1 MPTNGLRY
9 LRRAAALLAA
19 GGILAAGLLFALRA
33 ELPDTFVLEQGQPL
47 AVESMPFLQAAP
59 AAPAGSAAPAG
70 VTAADKSA
78 NVTLTLLGLPVKTVR
93 TVQQQRRTVQ
103 LGGTPF
109 GVKMFTDGAL
119 VVAFSDIYTTHGS
132 ENPAKEAGLR
142 LGDLITQAN
151 GTPVRTNEELTAAI
165 AAAAG
170 GSVELHYLRGQSQM
184 TCTLIPVK
192 DRSTG
197 APRAGIWVR
206 DSSAGIGT
214 LTFADS
220 EHGTFAGLGHAV
232 SDSDTGT
239 DLALLTGEAVPV
251 TITGCCRGS
260 VGSPGELRG
269 EFGSQ
274 QPFGDI
280 KANTSTGVY
289 GVLTNS
295 AQAGENIPVANPQEV
310 HPGEAEI
317 VTTISGQM
325 AQRFAVRIERVNMT
339 APDPNRN
346 LLLRITD
353 PELLRATGGIVQGMS
368 GSPIVQDGRL
378 VGAVTHVLVNDPT
391 RGYGIFAATMLNRA
405 DAVQGR

>member
-1 MPTNGLRY
+1 MKPLPTNGLRY
-9 LRRAAALLAA
+9 LRRVAALLAA
-19 GGILAAGLLFALRA
+19 GGVLAAGLLFALRA

-47 AVESMPFLQAAP
+47 AVESMPFLEAAP
-59 AAPAGSAAPAG
+59 AVPAGSAAPAG

-119 VVAFSDIYTTHGS
+119 VVAFSDIYTVHGS

-151 GTPVRTNEELTAAI
+151 GIPVRTNEELTDAI

-170 GSVELHYLRGQSQM
+170 GSVELRYLRGQNQM
-184 TCTLIPVK
+184 TCTLTPVRERGT
-192 DRSTG
+192 D

-214 LTFADS
+214 LTFADI

-239 DLALLTGEAVPV
+239 DLTLLTGEAVSV
-251 TITGCCRGS
+251 TITGCRRGS
-260 VGSPGELRG
+260 AGSPGELRG
-269 EFGSQ
+269 KFGGQ
-274 QPFGDI
+274 QPFGDQSQYFDRCGRRFD
-280 KANTSTGVY
+280 KFR
-289 GVLTNS
+289 
-295 AQAGENIPVANPQEV
+295 AGRGE
-310 HPGEAEI
+310 HPRCQ
-317 VTTISGQM
+317 S
-325 AQRFAVRIERVNMT
+325 
-339 APDPNRN
+339 
-346 LLLRITD
+346 
-353 PELLRATGGIVQGMS
+353 S
-368 GSPIVQDGRL
+368 GSVPRRSRNREHDIRPDGTALCRP
-378 VGAVTHVLVNDPT
+378 H
-391 RGYGIFAATMLNRA
+391 
-405 DAVQGR
+405 

>member
-9 LRRAAALLAA
+9 LRRVAALLAA
-19 GGILAAGLLFALRA
+19 GSVLAAGLLFALRA

-59 AAPAGSAAPAG
+59 AVPAGSAAPAG

-119 VVAFSDIYTTHGS
+119 VVAFSDIYTVHGS

-151 GTPVRTNEELTAAI
+151 GIPVRTNEELTDAI

-170 GSVELHYLRGQSQM
+170 GSVELRYLRGQNQM
-184 TCTLIPVK
+184 TCTLTPVRERGT
-192 DRSTG
+192 D

-214 LTFADS
+214 LTFADT

-239 DLALLTGEAVPV
+239 DLTLLTGEAVSV
-251 TITGCCRGS
+251 T
-260 VGSPGELRG
+260 
-269 EFGSQ
+269 
-274 QPFGDI
+274 

-295 AQAGENIPVANPQEV
+295 AQVGENIPVANLQEV
-310 HPGEAEI
+310 YPGEAEI
-317 VTTISGQM
+317 VSTISGQT

-339 APDPNRN
+339 ASDPNRN

-368 GSPIVQDGRL
+368 GSPIVQDGCL

-391 RGYGIFAATMLNRA
+391 RGYGIFAATMLKRA

>member
-9 LRRAAALLAA
+9 LRRVAALLAA
-19 GGILAAGLLFALRA
+19 GGVLAAGLLFALRA

-59 AAPAGSAAPAG
+59 AVPAGSAAPAG

-119 VVAFSDIYTTHGS
+119 VVAFSDIYTVHGS

-151 GTPVRTNEELTAAI
+151 GIPVRTNEELTDAI

-170 GSVELHYLRGQSQM
+170 GSVELRYLRGQNQM
-184 TCTLIPVK
+184 TCTITPVRERGT
-192 DRSTG
+192 D

-214 LTFADS
+214 LTFADT
-220 EHGTFAGLGHAV
+220 EHGTFAGLGHAG
-232 SDSDTGT
+232 SDSD
-239 DLALLTGEAVPV
+239 
-251 TITGCCRGS
+251 
-260 VGSPGELRG
+260 
-269 EFGSQ
+269 
-274 QPFGDI
+274 
-280 KANTSTGVY
+280 
-289 GVLTNS
+289 
-295 AQAGENIPVANPQEV
+295 
-310 HPGEAEI
+310 
-317 VTTISGQM
+317 
-325 AQRFAVRIERVNMT
+325 RVNMT
-339 APDPNRN
+339 ASDPNRN

-368 GSPIVQDGRL
+368 GSPIVQDGCL

-391 RGYGIFAATMLNRA
+391 RGYGIFAATMLKRA